1 MEKKL
6 FKSLIALIT
15 YAIVLVALIVKLDA
29 VTGWL
34 GAVAGAFT
42 PLLAGFAIA
51 FILNRPCAFFERL
64 YRRALNGKAQKAA
77 RGLAAA
83 TAYVVLI
90 LVITLLLLFVIP
102 ELTRSL
108 QTFLGSMDAYAA
120 SLQNLYNNLVEKL
133 DLEGALASLDLTGA
147 IDSTLNKLLT
157 GTLDVL
163 TTTLPHIISMT
174 STLVSAV
181 ITGVLALVFSIYMLS
196 GAPRL
201 TAQCRRLCSAYLP
214 QRVCETVLSVVRL
227 TADTFSKYVSGQLTE
242 ACILGGLCFLGMCI
256 FRFAYAPLISVVIG
270 VSALIPVAG
279 AYIGAIVAVLL
290 LVMISPLQALLFLV
304 FLVVLQQLEGNII
317 YPRVVGTSLG
327 LPGIWVLAAV
337 TVGSALLG
345 FAGLIVSVPLA
356 AVAYTLLRQDLRR
369 RTPAAAA
376 PEELHGAGAPKPPSD
391 EGGGEPEGLDGGRDS
406 KKSN

>member
-29 VTGWL
+29 VTGL
-34 GAVAGAFT
+34 LRVVAAAFT

-51 FILNRPCAFFERL
+51 FILHRPCAFFERL
-64 YRRALNGKAQKAA
+64 YRRALKGKGEKAA

-83 TAYVVLI
+83 TAYLVLI
-90 LVITLLLLFVIP
+90 LVIVLLLLFVIP

-120 SLQNLYNNLVEKL
+120 SLQGLYNSLVERL
-133 DLEGALASLDLTGA
+133 DLKGALAGLDLTSA
-147 IDSTLNKLLT
+147 IDGTLNKLLS

-181 ITGVLALVFSIYMLS
+181 VTGVLALVFSVYMLS

-201 TAQCRRLCSAYLP
+201 TAQCRRLCTAYLP
-214 QRVCETVLSVVRL
+214 RRVSERVLTVVRL
-227 TADTFSKYVSGQLTE
+227 TADTFSKYVSGQLIE
-242 ACILGGLCFLGMCI
+242 GCILGGLCFLGMCV

-317 YPRVVGTSLG
+317 YPRVVGTSMG

-337 TVGSALLG
+337 TVGSSLLG

-369 RTPAAAA
+369 RTAA
-376 PEELHGAGAPKPPSD
+376 EGSQKD
-391 EGGGEPEGLDGGRDS
+391 EATE
-406 KKSN
+406 K

>member
-29 VTGWL
+29 VGGFL
-34 GAVAGAFT
+34 RAVAGAFT

-64 YRRALNGKAQKAA
+64 YRRALKGKAQKAA

-108 QTFLGSMDAYAA
+108 QTFLGSMDTYAA
-120 SLQNLYNNLVEKL
+120 SLQNLYNGLVERL
-133 DLEGALASLDLTGA
+133 DLEGTLASLDLTSA
-147 IDSTLNKLLT
+147 IDGTLNKLLT

-163 TTTLPHIISMT
+163 TTTLPHIIYMT

-181 ITGVLALVFSIYMLS
+181 VTGVLALVFSVYMLS

-201 TAQCRRLCSAYLP
+201 TAQCRRLCRAYLP
-214 QRVCETVLSVVRL
+214 RRVCETVLSVVRL
-227 TADTFSKYVSGQLTE
+227 TADTFSKYVAGQLTE

-337 TVGSALLG
+337 TVGSSLLG

-369 RTPAAAA
+369 RTPAEGV
-376 PEELHGAGAPKPPSD
+376 PED
-391 EGGGEPEGLDGGRDS
+391 ETTE
-406 KKSN
+406 K